1 VGTPL
6 FVHKGRDLP
15 VFLREK
21 RQEARIACPRG
32 NDSRFIQ
39 RTVFVPVRFFPRT
52 LARRSTSRS
61 TIAPSPPQHQAR
73 LRLRPWRM
81 HAQAQHHVGPA
92 VVKKWRHHG
101 RTRPAAEGPAPVR
114 DSVCARGA
122 AVQLPY
128 VSPRPRAFFLVL
140 FRCFSQSRSPAPVLA
155 GVSLSLTR
163 QPTPG
168 MSSAQLYRWHAARV
182 PERRAVF
189 PALLPCCPQV
199 LAAGTNA

>member
-1 VGTPL
+1 
-6 FVHKGRDLP
+6 
-15 VFLREK
+15 
-21 RQEARIACPRG
+21 
-32 NDSRFIQ
+32 
-39 RTVFVPVRFFPRT
+39 
-52 LARRSTSRS
+52 
-61 TIAPSPPQHQAR
+61 
-73 LRLRPWRM
+73 M

-189 PALLPCCPQV
+189 PALLPCCPCRLPGQTRRPSARNGT
-199 LAAGTNA
+199 LPRPCLRPGWGATPSHFRSSHLPPFLGGYAIELGRWRSQSRPHRSGAACPWHVRGNSTPEAEQRVV